1 MTTRTLPLKYALRSV
16 TPGHVKIKGDVAQ
29 QEADGLLPGY
39 SASGQDVWLRPQEAQ
54 FRGGG
59 LILSAVGARC
69 GKVFLADSAR
79 WGVVAN
85 TTVLVPQ
92 QGFDSRYLWYLV
104 NDEHFWEK
112 GGAAQPYIRVQETLQ
127 RRLPFPDLDEQRRIA
142 AFLDAETAR
151 IDRLSIL
158 RQRQRDLLLER
169 RAGALE
175 RLWLPLATMARGNPL
190 DVPRA
195 EDVPP
200 QWDIKPL
207 SELLQRITY
216 GFTNPMPDSDHGP
229 YLLTANDIG
238 NGSVLYETARRTTES
253 AFRSLLTDKSR
264 PIRGDVLVTKDGSLG
279 RVAEAD
285 GTRSCINQSV
295 ALLRP
300 KSEYLDGSLV
310 EALQVRAYNDALV
323 FNAGGT
329 TIKHLY
335 ITRMT
340 KQKVALP
347 NDSATRKELVQ
358 RSRHVRERFDNA
370 LDAISRSQD
379 LLAERRLAL
388 ITTAVIGQ
396 LDVTTA
402 RGTA

>member
-1 MTTRTLPLKYALRSV
+1 MTWQPTRLKYLAATPITNGLGEAAQQGDAEWPRYIRTTDIANPRRLHDDRKVTLPPEVARRALVQPDDLLMCAAGSLGKVYLHSGGEPACYA
-16 TPGHVKIKGDVAQ
+16 
-29 QEADGLLPGY
+29 GY
-39 SASGQDVWLRPQEAQ
+39 LVRFRPQQDLVDPRFIAYWAESQ
-54 FRGGG
+54 PFSDQ
-59 LILSAVGARC
+59 IAVGAVRSTIDNFSA
-69 GKVFLADSAR
+69 GKY
-79 WGVVAN
+79 
-85 TTVLVPQ
+85 Q
-92 QGFDSRYLWYLV
+92 QMELSIPALED
-104 NDEHFWEK
+104 
-112 GGAAQPYIRVQETLQ
+112 
-127 RRLPFPDLDEQRRIA
+127 QRRIA
-142 AFLDAETAR
+142 DFLDAETVR
-151 IDRLSIL
+151 IDRLNIL

-347 NDSATRKELVQ
+347 KTP
-358 RSRHVRERFDNA
+358 
-370 LDAISRSQD
+370 
-379 LLAERRLAL
+379 RLARNL
-388 ITTAVIGQ
+388 CNVPAMSENASTMRLMPFRALKTCWLNDASP
-396 LDVTTA
+396 
-402 RGTA
+402 